1 MFAVSAESSAAPEA
15 VTPGSR
21 IYETDASV
29 AQYLDF
35 HYGPSAFGV
44 ANFPRACIEA
54 AGAYREEGS
63 WGRALDVGCAVG
75 RSSFELARHADNV
88 DAFDFSAAFV
98 RASAALQAAGRIDYA
113 VTTEGDLTEHRSA
126 SLAEHGLSETAGRV
140 RFFVGDACRIDPA
153 LSDYDCVFAGN
164 LIDRLYEPAAFLEGI
179 VGRLVTGGLLVITS
193 PYTWLEDY
201 TPRDRWLGGRVV
213 DGAAVTT
220 LQGMQQ
226 VLAPTCELIGTRDIP
241 FVIRETARKHQ
252 HTLAEASFWRRR

>member
-1 MFAVSAESSAAPEA
+1 MPSESSAAPEA

-54 AGAYREEGS
+54 AAEHVDGS
-63 WGRALDVGCAVG
+63 SWRRALDVGCAVG
-75 RSSFELARHADNV
+75 RSSFELARHAGHV

-98 RASAALQAAGRIDYA
+98 RACTTLQAAGQIDYA
-113 VTTEGDLTEHRSA
+113 VTTEGDLTEQRSV
-126 SLAEHGLSETAGRV
+126 SLGEHGLADTAGRV
-140 RFFVGDACRIDPA
+140 QFSVGDACRIDPS
-153 LSDYDCVFAGN
+153 LTDYDVVFAGN
-164 LIDRLYEPAAFLEGI
+164 LIDRLYQPAAFLEGI
-179 VGRLVTGGLLVITS
+179 VGRLVTGGLLMITS

-201 TPRDRWLGGRVV
+201 TPRDRWLGGRFV
-213 DGAAVTT
+213 DGSPLTT
-220 LQGMQQ
+220 LQGMQR
-226 VLAPTCELIGTRDIP
+226 VLAPTCDLIDRRDIP

>member
-1 MFAVSAESSAAPEA
+1 MSSESSAAPEA

-35 HYGPSAFGV
+35 HYGPAAFGV

-54 AGAYREEGS
+54 AAAHGNGRS
-63 WGRALDVGCAVG
+63 WRRALDVGCAVG
-75 RSSFELARHADNV
+75 RSSFELACHADHV

-98 RASAALQAAGRIDYA
+98 NACTALQAAGRIDYA
-113 VTTEGDLTEHRSA
+113 VTTEGDLTEQRSV
-126 SLAEHGLSETAGRV
+126 SLADHGLGETAGRV
-140 RFFVGDACRIDPA
+140 QFCVGDACRIAPS
-153 LSDYDCVFAGN
+153 LTDYDVVFAGN
-164 LIDRLYEPAAFLEGI
+164 LIDRLYQPAAFLEGI
-179 VGRLVTGGLLVITS
+179 VSRLVAGGLLVVTS
-193 PYTWLEDY
+193 PYTWLQEY
-201 TPRDRWLGGRVV
+201 TPRERWLGGRIV
-213 DGAAVTT
+213 DGSPVTT

-226 VLAPTCELIGTRDIP
+226 ALAPTCELIGTRDIP